1 MCQNTCFEGV
11 FEMDEQGEMDR
22 LHRLPMT
29 EVREIYGEL
38 HGESTT
44 SNNKQWIIRRIIW
57 RKQALAQGDLSE
69 RAKQRAAAI
78 ANDADLRIT
87 PPPVAT
93 QAITKPALHP
103 VASKAHDPRL
113 PPVGTIL
120 NRPYKGQQIQV
131 RILTDGFECD
141 GKVYSS
147 LSSLA
152 KEITGSH
159 CNGFAFFK
167 LTKGGKG

>member
-1 MCQNTCFEGV
+1 ME
-11 FEMDEQGEMDR
+11 EQREMDR
-22 LHRLPMT
+22 LHRLPMV

-69 RAKQRAAAI
+69 RAKQRAAEI

-87 PPPVAT
+87 SPVAT
-93 QAITKPALHP
+93 TVTVVNPVPHP
-103 VASKAHDPRL
+103 VTSKPHDPRL

-120 NRPYKGQQIQV
+120 NRPYKSRQVQV

-167 LTKGGKG
+167 LTKGGKE

>member
-1 MCQNTCFEGV
+1 MEEQR
-11 FEMDEQGEMDR
+11 EMER
-22 LHRLPMT
+22 LHRLPMA

-69 RAKQRAAAI
+69 RAKQRAAEI

-87 PPPVAT
+87 PAPSPAPGATPKPVP
-93 QAITKPALHP
+93 QPA
-103 VASKAHDPRL
+103 ASKSHDPRL

-120 NRPYKGQQIQV
+120 NRPYKGRAVQV
-131 RILTDGFECD
+131 RVLQDGFECD

-167 LTKGGKG
+167 LTKGGKE